1 MSQKNEARQKH
12 LQVKTRASREI
23 YETKRR
29 EANRVCREKKRIWMN
44 NKIKQLEEANN
55 KMK

>member
-1 MSQKNEARQKH
+1 MSQKNEARQKN

-29 EANRVCREKKRIWMN
+29 EANRVCREKKIIWMN